1 MGLMLYSYKTMYR
14 IAGNTDGSAFTKI
27 SKNRK
32 NLNVR
37 TTCGLN
43 TEKARKLKPRKFLLE
58 VILEKVQIFTLA
70 KIFRYTVLYSYR

>member
-1 MGLMLYSYKTMYR
+1 MGQLSQ
-14 IAGNTDGSAFTKI
+14 KI

-32 NLNVR
+32 NLNVC

-58 VILEKVQIFTLA
+58 VILGKVQIFTLVSEN
-70 KIFRYTVLYSYR
+70 FPLYGII